1 MTTDRHITRT
11 CTTRSTVNL
20 QRLLGSVLVGSMSAQ
35 VEEMVD
41 ALHEVNPAESVYD
54 LTAMFYRNLEAN
66 CKAKAEMADTAAEL
80 DRQRRTQA
88 A

>member
-1 MTTDRHITRT
+1 MMTNRHTTR
-11 CTTRSTVNL
+11 TRSTVNL
-20 QRLLGSVLVGSMSAQ
+20 QRLLGSVLVRSMSAQ
-35 VEEMVD
+35 VDEMVG

-66 CKAKAEMADTAAEL
+66 CKAKADMADEAAKL
-80 DRQRRTQA
+80 DRQRTQA

>member
-1 MTTDRHITRT
+1 
-11 CTTRSTVNL
+11 
-20 QRLLGSVLVGSMSAQ
+20 
-35 VEEMVD
+35 MVD